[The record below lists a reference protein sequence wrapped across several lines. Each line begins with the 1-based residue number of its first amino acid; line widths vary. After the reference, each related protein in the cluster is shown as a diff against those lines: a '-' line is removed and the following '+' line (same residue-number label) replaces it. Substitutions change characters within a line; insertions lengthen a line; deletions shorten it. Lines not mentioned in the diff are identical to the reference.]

1 MEVEKKLEELGFVL
15 PDAETPIANYIVA
28 RRTGNLVYT
37 AGQVGNAAK
46 DGFGKLGS
54 EVTIKEGYRRA
65 QHAALDNLA
74 CIKSIIGDLDKIT
87 QFVKLLC
94 MVNSAPGF
102 TDQPVVADGA
112 SDLIIEV
119 FGERGR
125 HARSAVGMAEL
136 PTNACIEIE
145 MIVEVED

>member
-1 MEVEKKLEELGFVL
+1 
-15 PDAETPIANYIVA
+15 
-28 RRTGNLVYT
+28 
-37 AGQVGNAAK
+37 
-46 DGFGKLGS
+46 
-54 EVTIKEGYRRA
+54 VTIEEGYRRA

>member
-1 MEVEKKLEELGFVL
+1 MEIEKRLEELGFVL

-37 AGQVGNAAK
+37 AGQVGNAAR

-54 EVTIKEGYRRA
+54 EVTIEEVYRRA